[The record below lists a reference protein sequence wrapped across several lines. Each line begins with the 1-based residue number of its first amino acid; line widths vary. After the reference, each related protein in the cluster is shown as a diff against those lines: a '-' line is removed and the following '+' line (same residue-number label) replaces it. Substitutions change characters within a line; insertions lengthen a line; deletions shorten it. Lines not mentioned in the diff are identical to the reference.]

1 MKTQRKRSP
10 RAWLRRGLVGVL
22 LAAAACIPSYGTVE
36 FEAVSNPPVPVTI
49 RSFLIEM
56 PAGVAAVVR
65 ARPISENRNEYDSSY
80 KVDLFSADRDIL
92 VVERR
97 PSRREFVLI
106 GVNPGSTCLEVEIDG
121 RPEDCIDVEI
131 LPPEGG

>member
-1 MKTQRKRSP
+1 MKTRNQRVCWIR
-10 RAWLRRGLVGVL
+10 RAVGGLL
-22 LAAAACIPSYGTVE
+22 LTAAACMPNYGTVE

-65 ARPISENRNEYDSSY
+65 VRPISENRNDYDSSY
-80 KVDLFSADRDIL
+80 KVDLFSSDRDVF

-106 GVNPGSTCLEVEIDG
+106 GVNPGTTCLEVEIDG

-131 LPPEGG
+131 TAPEGG